1 MSSDSFSTGR
11 SYVGGRGLVKGR
23 VERFLGGSQG
33 GVLCNLAV
41 DKILSCRS
49 GRRFRGSCN
58 DELVNIRYWGIDA
71 QYWQSWSC
79 AGQHVLE
86 KLLPLSCMIFPA
98 SVDAPPALTL
108 SFFRPNLFRD
118 PQ

>member
-1 MSSDSFSTGR
+1 MSSDGFSTGR
-11 SYVGGRGLVKGR
+11 SYVGGRGMVEGR

-58 DELVNIRYWGIDA
+58 DELVKIRYWGFDA
-71 QYWQSWSC
+71 QYWQSWCCS
-79 AGQHVLE
+79 GQHVLG
-86 KLLPLSCMIFPA
+86 
-98 SVDAPPALTL
+98 
-108 SFFRPNLFRD
+108 NLFPSSCTILSTATD
-118 PQ
+118 VSADADGELLLSDSPS